1 MTVEAVRRLSVV
13 RRRRPFAETRPQRH
27 HRRIP
32 AIRRA
37 DLGDARLVRA
47 LAGAKIFKNIQA
59 GLRAAILQREPVV
72 PGKDRKMTRA
82 ADDVGTSRDA
92 RIDAGAACVGG
103 AWHEV
108 ICLPV
113 RCPGSGSRYALILN
127 TTPASAITVKPRRS

>member
-32 AIRRA
+32 EIRRA

-47 LAGAKIFKNIQA
+47 PADAKIFKNIQA
-59 GLRAAILQREPVV
+59 GLPAAILQREPVV

-103 AWHEV
+103 A
-108 ICLPV
+108 
-113 RCPGSGSRYALILN
+113 
-127 TTPASAITVKPRRS
+127 